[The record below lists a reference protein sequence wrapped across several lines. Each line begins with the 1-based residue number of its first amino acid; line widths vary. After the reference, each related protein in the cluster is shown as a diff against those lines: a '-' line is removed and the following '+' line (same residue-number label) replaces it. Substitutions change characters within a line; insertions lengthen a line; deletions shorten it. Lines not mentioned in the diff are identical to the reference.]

1 MKRRVTAPDGSTWIV
16 RRRRQPVDDTED
28 EAEDEAQDED
38 GEDRDLLEW
47 ALAAGAFGIVVVAT
61 VVDPRLGLLFLVG
74 ELLFTAVG
82 GVIWFLSDRGRPWH
96 VEASAPSSQ
105 TDLRWEV
112 RGRRRS
118 RAIVDE
124 VALALERGHLD
135 VDPLGATRL

>member
-1 MKRRVTAPDGSTWIV
+1 VKRRVTAPDGSTWIV

-28 EAEDEAQDED
+28 KADED

-47 ALAAGAFGIVVVAT
+47 ALAAAGFGIVVVAT
-61 VVDPRLGLLFLVG
+61 VVDPRLGLLVFIG
-74 ELLFTAVG
+74 ELLFTVVG
-82 GVIWFLSDRGRPWH
+82 GVVWFLRDRGRPWY

-105 TDLRWEV
+105 DDLRWEV

-124 VALALERGHLD
+124 VALALERGHRD

>member
-16 RRRRQPVDDTED
+16 RRRRHPVDDTGD
-28 EAEDEAQDED
+28 EAEDED
-38 GEDRDLLEW
+38 GEDRDLHEW
-47 ALAAGAFGIVVVAT
+47 ALAAAAFGIVVVAT

-74 ELLFTAVG
+74 ELLFTVVG
-82 GVIWFLSDRGRPWH
+82 GVIWLLRDRGRLWY
-96 VEASAPSSQ
+96 VEATAPSSQ

-112 RGRRRS
+112 GGRRRS